1 MSLLLRYRIVERNV
15 RVTLCHSHV
24 YAASNRENQRD
35 QELAIKG

>member
-1 MSLLLRYRIVERNV
+1 MSLLLRYRIAERNV